1 MTLGEFVAVAGLC
14 FGLAGFV
21 LGVLN
26 YLRDR
31 AKLVVTLQW
40 DMEVTKG
47 NEYDH
52 KKLWGV
58 IRVTNIGR
66 RTTYISHP
74 AIRLPKGYKH
84 SLLLIS
90 AGIEGTKLAEGDP
103 TKIYM
108 VSQDGLEK
116 YAKDWRKLVAQISDT
131 TGKVWKSERLR
142 ENEVPSWAKSPK

>member
-1 MTLGEFVAVAGLC
+1 MTLGEFVAVTGLC

-31 AKLVVTLQW
+31 ARLAVTLQW
-40 DMEVTKG
+40 DMEVARGTA
-47 NEYDH
+47 YDAN
-52 KKLWGV
+52 KLWGA
-58 IRVTNIGR
+58 IRVTNVGR
-66 RTTYISHP
+66 RTTYVSHP
-74 AIRLPKGYKH
+74 AIRIPKGYGH

-90 AGIEGTKLAEGDP
+90 EGIQGEKLSEGDL

-131 TGKVWKSERLR
+131 TGKVWTSKSLN
-142 ENEVPSWAKSPK
+142 ENEVPSWAKAAK